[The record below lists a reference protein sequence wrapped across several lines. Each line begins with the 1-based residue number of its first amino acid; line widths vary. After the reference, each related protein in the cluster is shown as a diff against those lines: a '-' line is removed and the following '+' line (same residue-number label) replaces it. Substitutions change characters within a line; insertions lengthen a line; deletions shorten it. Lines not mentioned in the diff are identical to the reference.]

1 MQKLTFLALFF
12 ICIGFSSK
20 ALAQSPIRL
29 GLKFNPIISYA
40 QVTDEDKKSIDKL
53 DKSSK
58 LGFSGGL
65 MLDFDFSERAAFHTG
80 LLIVKKGYD
89 YSYPISVTSN
99 DSIPVTTTETKSIKA
114 SITTLEIPLALK
126 MRSGDIADGLR
137 IRGLFGG
144 QLGLN
149 VSSKTTDKIGSAIIE
164 SRKTSDFYQPIS
176 IDFLVGAGVEYDIES
191 IGTLDFGLSYHNGL
205 TRFNKKKD
213 SYNSRALVHYFSLD
227 IGFYF

>member
-1 MQKLTFLALFF
+1 MKKLTFLALFF
-12 ICIGFSSK
+12 ILAGFSSK
-20 ALAQSPIRL
+20 ALAQSPVRL

-40 QVTDEDKKSIDKL
+40 RITDEDKKSIDQL
-53 DKSSK
+53 DVSSK

-80 LLIVKKGYD
+80 LLIVSKGYD
-89 YSYPISVTSN
+89 I
-99 DSIPVTTTETKSIKA
+99 DFDGA
-114 SITTLEIPLALK
+114 SITSKITAVEIPLALK

-149 VSSKTTDKIGSAIIE
+149 VSSKTTTSFAGLSDE
-164 SRKTSDFYQPIS
+164 SRKTSDFYQPLS
-176 IDFLVGAGVEYDIES
+176 VDFLVGAGLEYDIETV
-191 IGTLDFGLSYHNGL
+191 GTLDFGLSYHNGL
-205 TRFNKKKD
+205 TRFNKKD
-213 SYNSRALVHYFSLD
+213 DNSQIRALLHYFSLD

>member
-1 MQKLTFLALFF
+1 MRKLTFLAILFIF
-12 ICIGFSSK
+12 TGFCSK

-40 QVTDEDKKSIDKL
+40 RITDEDKKSIDGL

-65 MLDFDFSERAAFHTG
+65 IADFNFSEQAAFHTG
-80 LLIVKKGYD
+80 LLIVSKGYE
-89 YSYPISVTSN
+89 TSIDGLN
-99 DSIPVTTTETKSIKA
+99 ATTTSKVTAVEVPI
-114 SITTLEIPLALK
+114 ALK

-149 VSSKTTDKIGSAIIE
+149 VSSKTKTEAAGVSIE
-164 SRKTSDFYQPIS
+164 DRKTSDYYQPLS
-176 IDFLVGAGVEYDIES
+176 VDFLVGAGAEYDIES
-191 IGTLDFGLSYHNGL
+191 VGTLDFGLSYHHGL
-205 TRFNKKKD
+205 TRFNKKGD
-213 SYNSRALVHYFSLD
+213 NVRIRALVNYFSLD
-227 IGFYF
+227 IGFFF

>member
-1 MQKLTFLALFF
+1 MKKLPFLAVFF
-12 ICIGFSSK
+12 ILAGFSSK
-20 ALAQSPIRL
+20 ALAQSPVRL

-40 QVTDEDKKSIDKL
+40 RVTDEDKKSIDGL

-65 MLDFDFSERAAFHTG
+65 MLDFNFSDRAAFHTG

-89 YSYPISVTSN
+89 YSYPFTSTSN
-99 DSIPVTTTETKSIKA
+99 DSIPVTTTETRSINA
-114 SITTLEIPLALK
+114 SITTVEIPIALK

-149 VSSKTTDKIGSAIIE
+149 VSSKTKTQIE
-164 SRKTSDFYQPIS
+164 TSRKTSDFYQPVS
-176 IDFLVGAGVEYDIES
+176 IDFLAGAGVEYDINNV
-191 IGTLDFGLSYHNGL
+191 GTLDFGLSYHNGL
-205 TRFNKKKD
+205 SRFNKKKSSD
-213 SYNSRALVHYFSLD
+213 GIRTLTHYFSLD